1 MGILTSQKGRKEERE
16 VARVDIVGHAIL
28 ISWKI

>member
-16 VARVDIVGHAIL
+16 VARVDNVGHAIL